1 MEESLTCV
9 RPLEQEYRPRILE
22 KAILEYWKQN
32 DVYERIRGSLG
43 DASKFYFLDGPPYP
57 SSDTPHIGTL
67 WNKILKDVIVRYRR
81 ARGYCVVDKPGY
93 DCHGLP
99 IEVKVEQEL
108 GFKTKKDIEK
118 YGVDKFVERCKEFA
132 LRNANSM
139 TRWFEE
145 FGVSLDW
152 VRPYM
157 TLNPEYIQSAWWLV
171 KRAEEMGLLERGL
184 KVVHWCPRCE
194 TALADYEVTEYRV
207 VTDPSTYVKFPV
219 DGKPGHYLLIWTTT
233 PWTLPANVAVMAH
246 PDFEYVWVEVEGEK
260 LLVAK
265 ARLEAVMREAG
276 ITSYSVVGSVRGRE
290 LENLRYKHPLEDEIE
305 TQRRVAHKVVLSDKY
320 VSAEEGTGLV
330 HCAPGHGEE
339 DFEVGQRYGLPVLS
353 PVDDRGLFTEEAGK
367 YAGKRVWEAN
377 AEIISDL
384 KAKGYLFHEGRIS
397 HRYPVCWRCKTPL
410 LLRATPQWYIR
421 VTHLKERFLEE
432 AQRVLWIPEWAGT
445 ARFRGWIEGL
455 RDWVISRQRYWGT
468 PAPIWVCERCGKRVV
483 VGSLKELEELAGR
496 KVNLPDL
503 HRPWIDG
510 VTFACPACGGVMR
523 RVEDVL
529 DVWLD
534 SGVAF
539 YASLGYP
546 LNKELYERM
555 KPVDVIVEGHDQIAG
570 WFFSLMRCGL
580 LTFGETPYE
589 RVVMHGFVLDE
600 KGREMHKSL
609 GNYVAP
615 DQVLGFEKGGRDV
628 LRWYVLRNT
637 VWEDLRFSWK
647 GLEEVFDDLN
657 VLWNVYVFAS
667 TYMSVDRFNPKEHPV
682 EKYLDVM
689 RPEDRWLLSRVERLT
704 IEVTKY
710 LENYELHRAARAL
723 RDFIVEDVSRWYIR
737 LARPRV
743 WIEENT
749 PDKLAAY
756 SVLYYA
762 LRRFLTLAAPFMP
775 FATEWIYRQ
784 SFRVEG
790 DPESVHMLEWPQPV
804 EQYVNE
810 ELERH
815 MALARKLVE
824 RAWAA
829 RMKVGI
835 KLRVPLPRMYVFT
848 DSKSVESAVAALR
861 QVVSAQANV
870 KEVLVL
876 PSLEARSISKTEV
889 KPVYSIIGPAFR
901 SEAPRVVEALKAVDA
916 LQLKHELESKGFAIL
931 RAPGGSEYTVSKDM
945 VKFEETVKEG
955 FVAEALEDAIVA
967 LEVKLGAEEVVE
979 GLARDIVR
987 RVQFMRKMLKLPVDA
1002 FIDLAI
1008 YAPSE
1013 VARAVEEKADYI
1025 VREVRATNLKILGNA
1040 EAVGGELVQDWDLD
1054 GFAVRIGISR
1064 ASGASRS
1071 GT

>member
-1 MEESLTCV
+1 MEEAQLWV
-9 RPLEQEYRPRILE
+9 RPLQQEYKPKILE
-22 KAILEYWKQN
+22 REVLDYWRKSGL
-32 DVYERIRGSLG
+32 YERIRESLKG
-43 DASKFYFLDGPPYP
+43 RAKFYFLDGPPYP

-81 ARGYCVVDKPGY
+81 ARGYWVVDKPGY

-99 IEVKVEQEL
+99 IEVKIEQEL
-108 GFKTKKDIEK
+108 AFKTKKDIEK
-118 YGVDKFVERCKEFA
+118 FGIDKFVERCKEFA
-132 LRNANSM
+132 IRNASSM

-152 VRPYM
+152 SRPYM
-157 TLNPEYIQSAWWLV
+157 TLSPDYIQAAWWLV
-171 KRAEEMGLLERGL
+171 KRADEQGLLERGL

-207 VTDPSTYVKFPV
+207 LTDPSIYVKFPV
-219 DGKPGHYLLIWTTT
+219 EGKPGHYLLIWTTT
-233 PWTLPANVAVMAH
+233 PWTLPANAAVMAH
-246 PDFEYVWVEVEGEK
+246 PDFEYVWVEVNGER
-260 LLVAK
+260 LLLARS
-265 ARLEAVMREAG
+265 RLEAVMREAG
-276 ITSYSVVGSVRGRE
+276 VTEYKVVGSVVGRE
-290 LENLRYKHPLEDEIE
+290 LEGLRYRHPLEEE
-305 TQRRVAHKVVLSDKY
+305 VEAQRGVTHVVVLSDKY

-339 DFEVGQRYGLPVLS
+339 DFEVGLKYGLPVLS
-353 PVDDRGLFTEEAGK
+353 PVDDRGFFTREAGK

-377 AEIISDL
+377 AEIIADL
-384 KAKGYLFHEGRIS
+384 RAKGALFHEGRVS

-432 AQRVLWIPEWAGT
+432 AQRVVWVPEWAGS
-445 ARFRGWIEGL
+445 ARFREWIKGL
-455 RDWVISRQRYWGT
+455 RDWVISRQRFWGT
-468 PAPIWVCERCGKRVV
+468 PAPIWVCERCGRRVV
-483 VGSLKELEELAGR
+483 VGSLRELEELAGR
-496 KVNLPDL
+496 KLELPDL

-510 VTFACPACGGVMR
+510 VTLRCPQCGGTMR

-546 LNKELYERM
+546 LDGELYERL

-580 LTFGETPYE
+580 LAFGSSPYV

-615 DQVLGFEKGGRDV
+615 DQVLEFEKGGRDV

-647 GLEEVFDDLN
+647 GLEEVYDDLN

-667 TYMSVDRFNPKEHPV
+667 TYMGVDRFNPKEHPV
-682 EKYLDVM
+682 EKYLDAL
-689 RPEDRWLLSRVERLT
+689 RPEDRWLLSRIEKLAL
-704 IEVTKY
+704 EVTKY
-710 LENYELHRAARAL
+710 LESYEVHRAARAL

-737 LARPRV
+737 LVRPRV
-743 WIEENT
+743 WVEENV

-762 LRRFLTLAAPFMP
+762 LRRFLVLAAPFIP
-775 FATEWIYRQ
+775 FAAEWIYRS

-790 DPESVHMLEWPQPV
+790 DPESVHMLEWPQPN
-804 EQYVNE
+804 ERFIDE
-810 ELERH
+810 ELERR
-815 MALARKLVE
+815 MALARRLVE

-829 RMKVGI
+829 RMKAGI
-835 KLRVPLPRMYVFT
+835 KLRVPLPCMYVFT
-848 DSKSVESAVAALR
+848 DSENLRVAVEALR
-861 QVVSAQANV
+861 PVIEAQANV
-870 KEVLVL
+870 RKVVTL
-876 PSLEARSISKTEV
+876 PLSEARALSRLEV
-889 KPVYSIIGPAFR
+889 KPAYGALGPVFR
-901 SEAPRVVEALKAVDA
+901 SETPRVVEALRSVDA
-916 LQLKHELESKGFAIL
+916 LQLKLELESRGFAVV
-931 RAPGGSEYTVSKDM
+931 RTPDGKGYTVTRDM
-945 VKFEETVKEG
+945 VKFEEVVKEG
-955 FVAEALEDAIVA
+955 FVAEALEEAVVA
-967 LEVKLGAEEVVE
+967 LELQLGAEEAAE

-987 RVQFMRKMLKLPVDA
+987 RIQFMRKELRLPVDA
-1002 FIDLAI
+1002 FIEVTVH
-1008 YAPSE
+1008 APEE
-1013 VARAVEEKADYI
+1013 VAATIEGKIDYI
-1025 VREVRATNLKILGNA
+1025 VREVRAARLKLAKAA
-1040 EAVGGELVQDWDLD
+1040 EEVAGELVRDWDLD
-1054 GFAVRIGISR
+1054 GLAVRIGISR
-1064 ASGASRS
+1064 ASGA
-1071 GT
+1071 GG

>member
-1 MEESLTCV
+1 MKESLTCV
-9 RPLEQEYRPRILE
+9 RPLEQEYRPKILE
-22 KAILEYWKQN
+22 KAILDFWKEN
-32 DVYERIRGSLG
+32 RVYERIRESLSRG
-43 DASKFYFLDGPPYP
+43 VKFYFLDGPPYP

-81 ARGYCVVDKPGY
+81 ARGYYVVDKPGY

-118 YGVDKFVERCKEFA
+118 YGVNRFVEKCKEFA

-152 VRPYM
+152 DRPYM
-157 TLNPEYIQSAWWLV
+157 TLDPMYVQSAWWLV
-171 KRAEEMGLLERGL
+171 KRADEEGLLERGL

-194 TALADYEVTEYRV
+194 TALADYEVTEYRII
-207 VTDPSTYVKFPV
+207 TDPSIYVKFPV
-219 DGKPGHYLLIWTTT
+219 EGRPGYYLLIWTTT

-246 PDFEYVWVEVEGEK
+246 PDLEYVWVEVRGEK

-265 ARLEAVMREAG
+265 PRLEAVMREAG
-276 ITSYSVVGSVRGRE
+276 VNDYTVVSSLKGRE
-290 LENLRYKHPLEDEIE
+290 LENLKYKHPLENEIE
-305 TQRRVAHKVVLSDKY
+305 VQRRVEHRVVLSDKY

-339 DFEVGQRYGLPVLS
+339 DFEVGLRYSLPVLS
-353 PVDDRGLFTEEAGK
+353 LVDDEGLFTEEAGK
-367 YAGKRVWEAN
+367 YAGKHVREAN
-377 AEIISDL
+377 AEIVSDL
-384 KAKGYLFHEGRIS
+384 AAKNLLFHEGRIS

-432 AQRVLWIPEWAGT
+432 AERVVWIPEWAGT
-445 ARFRGWIEGL
+445 ARFRSWIEGL

-468 PAPIWVCERCGKRVV
+468 PAPIWVCERCGRKVV

-496 KVNLPDL
+496 KLDLPDL

-510 VTFACPACGGVMR
+510 VVFECPACQGVMR

-539 YASLGYP
+539 YAALGYP
-546 LNKELYERM
+546 LDRELYERM
-555 KPVDVIVEGHDQIAG
+555 KPVNVIVEGHDQIAG

-580 LTFGETPYE
+580 LTFGASPYE
-589 RVVMHGFVLDE
+589 RVVMHGFMLDE

-615 DQVLGFEKGGRDV
+615 DQVLEFEKGGRDV

-667 TYMSVDRFNPKEHPV
+667 TYMSVDRFNPSEHPV
-682 EKYLDVM
+682 ERYLDVM
-689 RPEDRWLLSRVERLT
+689 RPEDRWLLSRVEKLVL
-704 IEVTKY
+704 EVTRY
-710 LENYELHRAARAL
+710 LESYELHRAARAL

-737 LARPRV
+737 LVRPRV
-743 WIEENT
+743 WVEENT
-749 PDKLAAY
+749 LDKLAAY
-756 SVLYYA
+756 SALYYA
-762 LRRFLTLAAPFMP
+762 LKRFLTLAAPFIP
-775 FATEWIYRQ
+775 FVAEWIYRQ
-784 SFRVEG
+784 SFRMEG
-790 DPESVHMLEWPQPV
+790 DPDSVHMLEWPQPV
-804 EQYVNE
+804 ERYIDE
-810 ELERH
+810 ELERR

-829 RMKVGI
+829 RMKAGI
-835 KLRVPLPRMYVFT
+835 KLRMPLPRMYVFT
-848 DSKSVESAVAALR
+848 DSESIRSAVEALR
-861 QVVSAQANV
+861 PVIEAQANV
-870 KEVLVL
+870 KDVSLSPL
-876 PSLEARSISKTEV
+876 LEARAISRVEV
-889 KPVYSIIGPAFR
+889 KPVYSILGPTFR
-901 SEAPRVVEALKAVDA
+901 SEAPQVVEALKATDA
-916 LQLKHELESKGFAIL
+916 LQLKRELESKGFVTL
-931 RAPGGSEYTVSKDM
+931 RAPNGREYTISKEM
-945 VKFEETVKEG
+945 VKFEESVKES
-955 FVAEALEDAIVA
+955 FVAETLEDAIVA
-967 LEVKLGAEEVVE
+967 LEIKLGAEELAE

-1002 FIDLAI
+1002 FIELAI
-1008 YAPSE
+1008 YAPEE
-1013 VARAVEEKADYI
+1013 VAQALGREVDYI
-1025 VREVRATNLKILGNA
+1025 VREVRATSLKILGNA
-1040 EAVGGELVQDWDLD
+1040 EEVKGELVQDWDLD
-1054 GFAVRIGISR
+1054 GFTVRIGISR
-1064 ASGASRS
+1064 SSGVSRS
-1071 GT
+1071 